1 MKINHIR
8 FRAWSA
14 VKLACVLMA
23 AASAL
28 TGCNSMP
35 QPESTESPKTA
46 AAQTHSEKI
55 VLREGDVLKIKFPG
69 SANFD
74 TTQPIRRDGK
84 INLSLV
90 GEVEAA
96 GLTPDDLQKK
106 LVELYA
112 AQMSSKEI
120 TVQVESSTFPVFVT
134 GEVVRPGKIMSDHPM
149 SALEAVM
156 EAGGFK
162 YDTANMKAVRIV
174 RNENGVM
181 QHYTLDL
188 KAVLQGNETKPFYLK
203 PGDIVFVPERFSGF

>member
-1 MKINHIR
+1 MKTNYIG
-8 FRAWSA
+8 FRAWPA

-23 AASAL
+23 ATTAL

-35 QPESTESPKTA
+35 KPKSTASPKTA
-46 AAQTHSEKI
+46 PQQTHSEKI
-55 VLREGDVLKIKFPG
+55 ILREGDVLKITFPG

-84 INLSLV
+84 INLNLV

-96 GLTPDDLQKK
+96 GLTPEDLQKK

-112 AQMSSKEI
+112 SQLSSKEI
-120 TVQVESSTFPVFVT
+120 TVQVQSSAFPVFVT
-134 GEVVRPGKIMSDHPM
+134 GAVVKPGKIMSDHPM

-156 EAGGFK
+156 EAGGFN
-162 YDTANMKAVRIV
+162 YETANMKTVKIV

-181 QHYTLDL
+181 QHFTLDL
-188 KAVLQGNETKPFYLK
+188 KAVLQGSETKSFYLK